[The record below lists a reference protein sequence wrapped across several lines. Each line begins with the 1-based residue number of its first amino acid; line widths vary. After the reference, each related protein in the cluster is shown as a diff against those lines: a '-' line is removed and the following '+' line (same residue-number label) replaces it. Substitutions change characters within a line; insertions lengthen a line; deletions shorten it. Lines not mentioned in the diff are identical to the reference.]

1 MSLTRAYEERD
12 VSADVRRIY
21 DDVRASFD
29 LPFVPTIFK
38 VAAGVPEYLKLMWRD
53 LGPVVRSREFQS
65 AAGALEEFV
74 YWEALHAAWRFSD
87 QQRQLA
93 AQRFSRYDIDQLG
106 AVVATF
112 SRALPRM
119 ALFARLMQRGYS
131 GGQNGCCSGDK
142 QASALSRLM
151 TLQIPNEREAGL
163 RVWLIYSDIRK
174 TTGAHQVPSL
184 FRAIA
189 PFPGYLASLW
199 IDAKKILRE
208 QEFNAISQE
217 VSKRGLSLLVGLPVR
232 DHRAAGRQISA
243 AQWKVIEEMVDSN
256 ARLLPTFAVLAAV
269 WYRSFPP
276 SMRML
281 AA

>member
-1 MSLTRAYEERD
+1 MSLTRAYEESELAPD
-12 VSADVRRIY
+12 LRRIF
-21 DDVRASFD
+21 DDIRASFD

-38 VAAGVPEYLKLMWRD
+38 VAAGRPEYLKLMWRD
-53 LGPVVRSREFQS
+53 LGPVARSAEFQS
-65 AAGALEEFV
+65 AASALEEFV
-74 YWEALHAAWRFSD
+74 YWQALHSGWRFSD

-119 ALFARLMQRGYS
+119 ALFARLIQRGYS
-131 GGQNGCCSGDK
+131 GGQRGRCGGEK

-151 TLQIPNEREAGL
+151 TVHVPNEREAGL
-163 RVWLIYSDIRK
+163 RVWLIYSEIK
-174 TTGAHQVPSL
+174 KATGARHVPSL
-184 FRAIA
+184 FRVLA

-199 IDAKKILRE
+199 LDAKKLLPQRE
-208 QEFNAISQE
+208 FEAAQQEAS
-217 VSKRGLSLLVGLPVR
+217 RRTLSLLVGLPVR
-232 DHRAAGRQISA
+232 NHRALGRNITSP
-243 AQWKVIEEMVDSN
+243 QWKEIEEMVDGF
-256 ARLLPTFAVLAAV
+256 ARLLPTFAILAPV

-276 SMRML
+276 CMRVL

>member
-12 VSADVRRIY
+12 IAPDVRRIY

-112 SRALPRM
+112 RARCPAWHCSRA
-119 ALFARLMQRGYS
+119 
-131 GGQNGCCSGDK
+131 
-142 QASALSRLM
+142 
-151 TLQIPNEREAGL
+151 
-163 RVWLIYSDIRK
+163 
-174 TTGAHQVPSL
+174 
-184 FRAIA
+184 
-189 PFPGYLASLW
+189 
-199 IDAKKILRE
+199 
-208 QEFNAISQE
+208 
-217 VSKRGLSLLVGLPVR
+217 
-232 DHRAAGRQISA
+232 
-243 AQWKVIEEMVDSN
+243 
-256 ARLLPTFAVLAAV
+256 
-269 WYRSFPP
+269 
-276 SMRML
+276 
-281 AA
+281 

>member
-12 VSADVRRIY
+12 IAPDVRRVY

-38 VAAGVPEYLKLMWRD
+38 VAAGLPEYLKLMWRD

-74 YWEALHAAWRFSD
+74 YWQALHAAWRFSD

-119 ALFARLMQRGYS
+119 VLFARIMQRGYS
-131 GGQNGCCSGDK
+131 GGQSGRCSGDK
-142 QASALSRLM
+142 QASALSRMM
-151 TLQIPNEREAGL
+151 TLHIPNERDASL
-163 RVWLIYSDIRK
+163 RVWLIYSDIKK
-174 TTGAHQVPSL
+174 TTTARQVPSL
-184 FRAIA
+184 FRALA

-199 IDAKKILRE
+199 MDAKKVFR
-208 QEFNAISQE
+208 QPEFEAVSQE
-217 VSKRGLSLLVGLPVR
+217 VSKRSLSLLVGLPVR
-232 DHRAAGRQISA
+232 DHRAVGRQITP
-243 AQWKVIEEMVDSN
+243 AQWKAIEELVDNN
-256 ARLLPTFAVLAAV
+256 ARLLPSFAVLASV